1 VNYSSR
7 LAHNS
12 HHTTTITIMS
22 SQLKDTSDGDNH
34 KIFKCVTS
42 AAEESSY
49 ASTASISPFN
59 GSLGI
64 SPVNN
69 EELSYEEGVET
80 VITTGLARIRMF
92 DDDRENYMIAPS
104 TKEAKENERYAR
116 KVGICL

>member
-1 VNYSSR
+1 
-7 LAHNS
+7 
-12 HHTTTITIMS
+12 MS
-22 SQLKDTSDGDNH
+22 SQLKDTSDDNNN
-34 KIFKCVTS
+34 KILRCVTS

-49 ASTASISPFN
+49 ASTASNSISPFN

-64 SPVNN
+64 SPVNI

-80 VITTGLARIRMF
+80 VITSGLDRIRMF